1 MHIIGLKAALNSCG
15 TYKYK
20 VTVTVYLPF
29 FPAVV
34 YFLKADGVQS
44 PDGIIDH
51 LVIGGGEPLVVIAV

>member
-1 MHIIGLKAALNSCG
+1 M
-15 TYKYK
+15 
-20 VTVTVYLPF
+20 TVTVYLPF